1 MNGNLAIEQLGEVL
15 FEIFRKPNFIHMKKN
30 FDESKK
36 PLQNEIKHKN
46 DIAGVRLSS
55 TTCDLLDLA
64 PGFIAGRPSAPPR

>member
-1 MNGNLAIEQLGEVL
+1 MNGNLAIEWLGEVL

-64 PGFIAGRPSAPPR
+64 LGFIAGWPSTPPR